1 MPTSIFPP
9 AQRKDMHVIVNIRDY
24 SLIKFD
30 TDIFTKSFIVHK
42 LIIK

>member
-1 MPTSIFPP
+1 MPISIFPP

-30 TDIFTKSFIVHK
+30 TDIFTKSFYPPQINY
-42 LIIK
+42 